1 MKMTFLVY
9 AALFLL
15 AGSAVA
21 QDADKTAAKTS
32 LVLGTATQGGGFP
45 VYGNAFAEAV
55 TQADPTL
62 SIQTR
67 NTMGSSENMP
77 MMEKGELD
85 LGLVAGESFYQALQ
99 GIGRPPL
106 KLKVLTAIYGTAGMF
121 AVRGDSP
128 YHTIRDLVGKRV
140 AFGAKGSGIPI
151 LGRYMMDGIGLKQ
164 DEDFKSFLLDHAKE
178 GPEMVLDGRAD
189 AIWGAGIGYPGF
201 FDLAKGPSGVRFI
214 APSADEIAQMRA
226 KYTLLKPMTIPAGSY
241 PGQTEPIHSLG
252 SWSFILT
259 RLDLPDDVAY
269 RLARTLHG
277 AEDALCKKLSQ
288 ACETT
293 AANTVAAVPDIA
305 LIHPGVMKYYREI
318 GVVK

>member
-1 MKMTFLVY
+1 MKMTSIVC
-9 AALFLL
+9 AALLLL
-15 AGSAVA
+15 ASGAVA
-21 QDADKTAAKTS
+21 QQEDKTVQKLTV
-32 LVLGTATQGGGFP
+32 VLATATQGGGFP
-45 VYGNAFAEAV
+45 LYGNAFAEV
-55 TQADPTL
+55 MMQADPTL
-62 SIQTR
+62 AIETR
-67 NTMGSSENMP
+67 NTMGSSENIP
-77 MMEKGELD
+77 ALEANKFD

-128 YHTIRDLVGKRV
+128 YHTIQDLVGKRV

-151 LGRYMMDGIGLKQ
+151 LARYMLDGIGLKQ

-201 FDLAKGPSGVRFI
+201 FELAKGPSGARFI
-214 APSADEIAQMRA
+214 APTADEVARMRA
-226 KYTLLKPMTIPAGSY
+226 KHAFLKPLAIPAGSY
-241 PGQTEPIHSLG
+241 PGQTMPINSLG

-259 RLDLPDDVAY
+259 RIDMPDDVAY

-277 AEDALCKKLSQ
+277 AEGDFCKKLKQ

-293 AANTVAAVPDIA
+293 AANTVSAVPDVA
-305 LIHPGVMKYYREI
+305 LIHPGVTKYFREI

>member
-1 MKMTFLVY
+1 MKMTSIVCATL
-9 AALFLL
+9 LLL
-15 AGSAVA
+15 ASGAVA
-21 QDADKTAAKTS
+21 QQEDKTVQKLTV
-32 LVLGTATQGGGFP
+32 VLATATQGGGFP
-45 VYGNAFAEAV
+45 LYGNAFAEV
-55 TQADPTL
+55 MMQADPTL
-62 SIQTR
+62 AIETR
-67 NTMGSSENMP
+67 NTMGSSENIP
-77 MMEKGELD
+77 ALEANKFD

-128 YHTIRDLVGKRV
+128 YHTIQDLVGKRV

-151 LGRYMMDGIGLKQ
+151 LARYMLDGIGLKQ

-201 FDLAKGPSGVRFI
+201 FELAKGPSGARFI
-214 APSADEIAQMRA
+214 APTADEVARMRA
-226 KYTLLKPMTIPAGSY
+226 KHAFLKPLAIPAGSY
-241 PGQTEPIHSLG
+241 PGQTMPINSLG

-259 RLDLPDDVAY
+259 RIDMPDDVAY

-277 AEDALCKKLSQ
+277 AEGDFCKKLKQ

-293 AANTVAAVPDIA
+293 AANTVSAVPDVA
-305 LIHPGVMKYYREI
+305 LIHPGVMKYFREI